1 VLFRATTTELGF
13 TAEGGSTDRHAP
25 NNRKPD
31 TENLDPPAALIQV
44 NRRCRNVLPLV
55 AVLLVVLVV
64 LVLVVLALLV
74 VSLVLLLVLVVLLV
88 VVALPMALLMA
99 LLPSST

>member
-55 AVLLVVLVV
+55 AVLVV
-64 LVLVVLALLV
+64 VLVVLALLV